1 MKKYSII
8 LGVILVAAVGAIGIQ
23 KGIVDKA
30 EKLVRE
36 QEDKEEVIYSRPGFS
51 NPMENV
57 NNDSNWKTLYQNEF
71 DALENPT
78 ECTGAHWDMQG
89 EEMEDFVK
97 EHLEKWGGD
106 DWMEMESSLYNV
118 GIDGNEETYYN
129 LQYQWYKQKEE
140 QDKDFMEVSVD
151 KDAVSGRLH
160 GVMMFIPFKE
170 DAKAVF
176 QDLMEK
182 LGMETSESDRVFEEI
197 YKNLKELGDNR
208 NISYE
213 NNGFQIYML
222 EQDYTRDMKK
232 DKKYYIS
239 IRPSE

>member
-1 MKKYSII
+1 M
-8 LGVILVAAVGAIGIQ
+8 
-23 KGIVDKA
+23 DKA

-160 GVMMFIPFKE
+160 GVMMFIPF
-170 DAKAVF
+170 
-176 QDLMEK
+176 
-182 LGMETSESDRVFEEI
+182 
-197 YKNLKELGDNR
+197 
-208 NISYE
+208 
-213 NNGFQIYML
+213 
-222 EQDYTRDMKK
+222 
-232 DKKYYIS
+232 
-239 IRPSE
+239 

>member
-222 EQDYTRDMKK
+222 EQDYTHDMKK